1 MNSYHVSFPGL
12 GIENLPIHRIAFN
25 LHLFGHD
32 IAVYYYGITFAL
44 GFLLALM
51 LALRHARRF
60 GIDQDDLLDYF
71 LLAVPFSL
79 IGARLYYVAFTW
91 ESFRDNPLRI
101 LNTRYGGMAYY
112 GGVIGGIL
120 AFWLMSRIKKMN
132 FLHLLDY
139 FAPYLALGQ
148 GIGRWGNF
156 FNQEAFGENTTLPW
170 GMFSEGTQAY
180 LEAYGHGLDPALP
193 VHPTFL
199 YEFLGNLL
207 IFFILLRVRK
217 KKKFVFEV
225 SAWYFM
231 LYGLLRFF
239 VEGIRVDAL
248 MWGNIRVSRLLSLL
262 LVLFGLAIILIRRWQ
277 LKQGEV
283 PMPPV
288 YREKARA
295 SLNKETTEEQ
305 DLS

>member
-1 MNSYHVSFPGL
+1 M
-12 GIENLPIHRIAFN
+12 
-25 LHLFGHD
+25 
-32 IAVYYYGITFAL
+32 YYYGITFAL
-44 GFLLALM
+44 GFLLALV
-51 LALRHARRF
+51 LALRQARRF
-60 GIDQDDLLDYF
+60 GIDEDDLLDYF

-132 FLHLLDY
+132 FLHLLDF

-207 IFFILLRVRK
+207 IFFILLYVRK

-225 SAWYFM
+225 SAWYFVF
-231 LYGLLRFF
+231 YGLLRFF
-239 VEGIRVDAL
+239 VEGIRVDSL

-262 LVLFGLAIILIRRWQ
+262 MVIFGLALILIKRRQ
-277 LKQGEV
+277 LKQGER

-288 YREKARA
+288 YWGKARA
-295 SLNKETTEEQ
+295 SLNKETSEEQ